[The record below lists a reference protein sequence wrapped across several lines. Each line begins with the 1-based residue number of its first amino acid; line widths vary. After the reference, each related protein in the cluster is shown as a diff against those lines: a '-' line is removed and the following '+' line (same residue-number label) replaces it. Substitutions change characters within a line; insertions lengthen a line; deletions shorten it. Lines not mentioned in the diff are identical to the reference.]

1 VEKDRPDTNF
11 QRECERRVDARVV
24 CLNEMYWVFMNS
36 VYAVYGLVYNAS
48 NASNAVMKYEKGL
61 VV

>member
-1 VEKDRPDTNF
+1 ML
-11 QRECERRVDARVV
+11 

-36 VYAVYGLVYNAS
+36 VYAVYGLVHDVYNAS